1 MTKGWKLNAKITEVA
16 MNIFLKG
23 ASKIELSSVP
33 ITVIDLSWQG

>member
-1 MTKGWKLNAKITEVA
+1 

-33 ITVIDLSWQG
+33 ITGIDLSWQGKYGLTKRLGLME